1 MTKADLV
8 EAVCAGASLGR
19 KESQDLV
26 EALLAAMKQSLVRG
40 EALRLSGFGTF
51 SVRAKAPRVG
61 RDPRSGAAMTLDGRR
76 VVTFKLSKVLKEA
89 INREARKDVR

>member
-19 KESQDLV
+19 KESQELV

-40 EALRLSGFGTF
+40 EPLRLSGFGTF
-51 SVRAKAPRVG
+51 AVRSKAARVG
-61 RDPRSGAAMTLDGRR
+61 RDPRSGAAMTLEGRR

-89 INREARKDVR
+89 INRQERKDLR